1 MGTRSI
7 RLVYGLK
14 TEDISYLDSFYP
26 SRRLAEAARNL
37 GIEFAATIHY
47 PGYAIS
53 RAVEFCAGHVA
64 LLRGALPRELYDAL
78 ATAGVVVVNGAEA
91 TALAADKLLQAQRY
105 AAIRAAHP
113 RTLSLD
119 QPGSSPP
126 LDLPFIVKPR
136 FGMMGRGVALVDSLE
151 RWNAFIDSGEPGR
164 VPYIAQEYIAASR
177 GRDVRFF
184 FARFDETGPYPTPVV
199 VLRQGEGLTSNA
211 HSGGSMRPF
220 SPPAELATEA
230 RRVFIDSGLVYGT
243 VDFLFANDGG
253 TEFVVC
259 ETNAC
264 PGFEALEGMGGVDA
278 ARAVLLSALGAKG
291 TA

>member
-14 TEDISYLDSFYP
+14 TEDTSYLDSFYP

-37 GIEFAATIHY
+37 GIDYAATIHY
-47 PGYAIS
+47 PGYAVS

-64 LLRGALPRELYDAL
+64 LLRGELPRELYDAL
-78 ATAGVVVVNGAEA
+78 ETAGVVVVNGAEA
-91 TALAADKLLQAQRY
+91 TALAADKLLQARRY
-105 AAIRAAHP
+105 ETIGSSHP
-113 RTLSLD
+113 LTVPLD
-119 QPGSSPP
+119 PPGSSPP
-126 LDLPFIVKPR
+126 LDVPFIVKPR

-151 RWNAFIDSGEPGR
+151 RWRAFIDSGEPGR
-164 VPYIAQEYIAASR
+164 VPYIAQEYVSASR

-184 FARFDETGPYPTPVV
+184 FARFDEAGPYPTPVV
-199 VLRQGEGLTSNA
+199 VLRQSEGLASNA

-220 SPPAELATEA
+220 SPPAELAAEA
-230 RRVFIDSGLVYGT
+230 RRVFADSGLVYGT
-243 VDFLFANDGG
+243 VDFLFADGSG

-264 PGFEALEGMGGVDA
+264 PGFEALEGMGDIDA